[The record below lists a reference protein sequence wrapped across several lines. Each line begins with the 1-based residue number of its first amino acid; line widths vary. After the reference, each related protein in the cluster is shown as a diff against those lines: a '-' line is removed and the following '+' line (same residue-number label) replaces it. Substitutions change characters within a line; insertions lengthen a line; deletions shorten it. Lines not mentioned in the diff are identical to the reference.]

1 MIRKL
6 ALLGLAVFAGK
17 KLLARSAAAAS
28 APVSGVGHS
37 PTDLERNAIRDD
49 SRDGNLRADP
59 HFRPDPHGHIPE
71 EDLEGL
77 RPVTFK
83 PAASPAGYHS

>member
-6 ALLGLAVFAGK
+6 ALLGLAAYAGR
-17 KLLARSAAAAS
+17 KLLARSAAKVDHIGYT
-28 APVSGVGHS
+28 PR
-37 PTDLERNAIRDD
+37 DLHRDPAQDRNQ
-49 SRDGNLRADP
+49 RADP
-59 HFRPDPHGHIPE
+59 HFRPDPHGHVPE

-83 PAASPAGYHS
+83 PTAVPAGYTS

>member
-6 ALLGLAVFAGK
+6 VLLGLATFVGK
-17 KLLARSAAAAS
+17 KLLARSASPS
-28 APVSGVGHS
+28 ANVGHA
-37 PTDLERNAIRDD
+37 PTDLAGDAP
-49 SRDGNLRADP
+49 RDGSTRADP
-59 HFRPDPHGHIPE
+59 HFRPDPHGHVPE

-83 PAASPAGYHS
+83 PAAYPT